1 MNAAVSP
8 LPNRASAERMVMIRL
23 TVEADSLDR
32 VRQAVIAACGE
43 SVRFIRAQR
52 VPRSTQVQAWLV
64 LTESVAPHVM
74 SATLKAVPYGEIGP
88 VIQQQQN
95 LERKE

>member
-1 MNAAVSP
+1 MRAAVSP
-8 LPNRASAERMVMIRL
+8 LPNRASAEQRVMIRL
-23 TVEADSLDR
+23 TIEADSISR
-32 VRQAVIAACGE
+32 VRQAVSAACGQ

-52 VPRSTQVQAWLV
+52 VPRSTQVQVWLV
-64 LTESVAPHVM
+64 LAESVAPNVM

-88 VIQQQQN
+88 VIQQQN

>member
-1 MNAAVSP
+1 MSATCLP
-8 LPNRASAERMVMIRL
+8 LPEQSVTMRL
-23 TVEADSLDR
+23 TIDSDSLSL
-32 VRQAVIAACGE
+32 VRHAVIAACGE
-43 SVRFIRAQR
+43 SVRFIRVQR
-52 VPRSTQVQAWLV
+52 VPRSTQVQIWLV

-95 LERKE
+95 PESRRY